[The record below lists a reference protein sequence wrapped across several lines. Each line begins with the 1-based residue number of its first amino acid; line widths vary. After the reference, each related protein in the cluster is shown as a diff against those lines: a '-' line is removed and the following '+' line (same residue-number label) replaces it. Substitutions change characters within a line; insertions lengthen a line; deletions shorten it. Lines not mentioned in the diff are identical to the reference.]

1 MVRTLLSNARCGGS
15 IHGQGTKMPHALGPK
30 NKNIKKEKQNCK
42 KFNKDFKSGPHQ
54 TIFKKQKIEA
64 TG

>member
-30 NKNIKKEKQNCK
+30 NQNIKKEKQNCK